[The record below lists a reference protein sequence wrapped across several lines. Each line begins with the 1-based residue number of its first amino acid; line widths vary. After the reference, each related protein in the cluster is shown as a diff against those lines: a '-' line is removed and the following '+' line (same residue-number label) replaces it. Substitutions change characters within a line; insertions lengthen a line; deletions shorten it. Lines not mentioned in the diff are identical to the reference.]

1 MVKTNKRIDKEVHL
15 MDEERVERGQKE
27 KGRLAEVK
35 EWDPLDTPQIAE
47 SREAQRRLGRGAEM
61 PGLYEADKART
72 EDGEEE
78 MTKNERLASIQ
89 KNLNLIKQGI
99 TEEAEKA
106 KAVASSFKN
115 IIPKRNKGK

>member
-1 MVKTNKRIDKEVHL
+1 MA
-15 MDEERVERGQKE
+15 EERMERKKEE

-61 PGLYEADKART
+61 PGLYEADKAKA

-99 TEEAEKA
+99 TEETEKA
-106 KAVASSFKN
+106 KDIVSNFKN
-115 IIPKRNKGK
+115 IMPRKDEEK

>member
-1 MVKTNKRIDKEVHL
+1 

-99 TEEAEKA
+99 TQEAEKA